1 MEPMLSLKDKTTDK
15 DKQFNT
21 LVFLRWNY
29 TFKLPA
35 KY

>member
-21 LVFLRWNY
+21 LVFLR
-29 TFKLPA
+29 
-35 KY
+35 